1 MNTPLRPRTIIL
13 ILIAFAL
20 GVYYYYHRKSEQR
33 ENYERIVEKARQ
45 QQQEWERELRT
56 QQSGQQKPTT
66 PESAPLPNP

>member
-33 ENYERIVEKARQ
+33 ANYEYMIEKARQ
-45 QQQEWERELRT
+45 DTIKQQREWQT
-56 QQSGQQKPTT
+56 QQSSQTKP
-66 PESAPLPNP
+66 SAPAVAPSPNP